1 MKTIELGSFL
11 TQAFQI
17 DGVNVIIEKKIM
29 PLLYSFHKENSDK
42 LDSVTRNSI
51 IQLDAWTPKGAD
63 LKVISPGDENF
74 SVYLVEELSSLD
86 LVFTQLASYKTAAIK
101 PLLEEMIMVFQ
112 DIILRGVNLDG

>member
-1 MKTIELGSFL
+1 MLFL
-11 TQAFQI
+11 NTEHFR
-17 DGVNVIIEKKIM
+17 GGIILKMGNFSKKQGILSEKR
-29 PLLYSFHKENSDK
+29 KENSDK

-51 IQLDAWTPKGAD
+51 IQLGAWTPKGAD